1 MKLENNLSFDS
12 MLQKYEGQY
21 NHEQLYW
28 LRRGYDNG
36 LDISLYANPAFN
48 SMQMHIIMYGL
59 ENGVDATLYAFVEYH
74 NFMMQVI
81 YHLLANGA
89 RFDKYVIEDH
99 LDVDAIISDYDL
111 LIKYKGYSRLSTQ
124 AINKIYVGAPYY
136 TKERNTEIEE

>member
-48 SMQMHIIMYGL
+48 SMQMRIIMYGL
-59 ENGVDATLYAFVEYH
+59 ENGVDATSSLSYGNY
-74 NFMMQVI
+74 
-81 YHLLANGA
+81 L
-89 RFDKYVIEDH
+89 RF
-99 LDVDAIISDYDL
+99 AQ
-111 LIKYKGYSRLSTQ
+111 SRRLF
-124 AINKIYVGAPYY
+124 
-136 TKERNTEIEE
+136 

>member
-21 NHEQLYW
+21 NDEQLYW

-89 RFDKYVIEDH
+89 RFNKYVIEDH

-111 LIKYKGYSRLSTQ
+111 LIKYKGYSRLSTH
-124 AINKIYVGAPYY
+124 AINKIYDGAPYY
-136 TKERNTEIEE
+136 TKERHNEIEG

>member
-36 LDISLYANPAFN
+36 LDISLYANPAFDSN
-48 SMQMHIIMYGL
+48 QMCTIMHGL

-81 YHLLANGA
+81 YLLLANGA

-99 LDVDAIISDYDL
+99 LDVDAIMSDYDL
-111 LIKYKGYSRLSTQ
+111 LIKYKGYSRLSTR
-124 AINKIYVGAPYY
+124 AIDIIYDGAPYY
-136 TKERNTEIEE
+136 VNQ

>member
-1 MKLENNLSFDS
+1 MKLKNNLTFESFIQVYGD
-12 MLQKYEGQY
+12 QY

-48 SMQMHIIMYGL
+48 SMQMHAIMYGL

-89 RFDKYVIEDH
+89 RFSKYVIEDH
-99 LDVDAIISDYDL
+99 LGIDAIMSDYDL

-124 AINKIYVGAPYY
+124 AINKIYDGAPYY
-136 TKERNTEIEE
+136 TKEKYDEIKG

>member
-21 NHEQLYW
+21 NREQLYW

-74 NFMMQVI
+74 NLMMQVI

-99 LDVDAIISDYDL
+99 LDVDAIMSDYDL
-111 LIKYKGYSRLSTQ
+111 LIKYKSYSRLSIQ
-124 AINKIYVGAPYY
+124 AINKIYDGAPYY
-136 TKERNTEIEE
+136 TKERQDEIEE